1 MVSIPYFKFAKL
13 KKCVHT
19 FHTLHTRRHT
29 MNDTKL
35 ATKTLRMQYWAE
47 IIQDRT
53 TSGKNVIQYCQE
65 HGISK
70 NAYFYWLKKIKNAAL
85 ESAGIDFFELPDPD
99 RIQKKPNNVNDFD
112 TEAVVSVGNVSIS
125 INSHTSKTLLA
136 SILEVAS
143 CVK

>member
-1 MVSIPYFKFAKL
+1 
-13 KKCVHT
+13 
-19 FHTLHTRRHT
+19 

-70 NAYFYWLKKIKNAAL
+70 NAYFYWLKKIKNATL

-112 TEAVVSVGNVSIS
+112 SEAVVSVGNVSIS

-136 SILEVAS
+136 SIMEVAS